1 MSARLEGGLT
11 PVDGGPEPAD
21 GGVAAE
27 RALRARVLA
36 GISALLASESDP
48 MAALVRLVEIAVE
61 VSKASAGCLFV
72 HEESHGFVRPLIN
85 VTPVGATTSK
95 ALASLPRRL
104 VSDVPSFHRA
114 LLEQR
119 VVTVCSTQVRRQLG
133 EDLATFFSGGHVA
146 VVPLRMPGRG
156 LGILVLADPAELAPA
171 PGGQLAPSAVAELV
185 VQVAKAASVSL
196 RQVVDLEHLT
206 RVQHQLDALTE
217 ISAAIM
223 ASREIGEVLQA
234 VVELAA
240 SLVGGGECRICL
252 PDDEETEPPVSP
264 ALLHTRAATPGS
276 SFCVGETVGAPGSI
290 SAWVVANRR
299 PILVLDLERGLG
311 EPSLDFLANRSA
323 AYRSILT
330 VPVAYGNGR
339 SCGVLAVGHPEPFR
353 FVSRDLT
360 VLARLAQQTAVAL
373 DNRRLLDGVSA
384 AAKMLRSEAETLRA
398 YQQMVEK
405 VRDGVAV
412 VADDGTILFANAA
425 YAEMHGY
432 QRDELVGDGSRRLI
446 GDPDG
451 SGEMTLGR
459 LTARALKAG
468 HAFGEMRRV
477 RKDGSAFTAGVSLTH
492 VQGEDAESTR
502 WIVVVRDHTERRRL
516 VEELAYR
523 ASHDP
528 LTGLPNRETITERV
542 RNALR
547 ASRSAGHTI
556 AVLFVDVDHFKTV
569 NDSLGHA
576 AGDEVLRSV
585 ARRLRRCLR
594 SEDSLGRLSGDE
606 FVVLVDQLDGL
617 PTATAL
623 AGRLLEELTQP
634 FWVEGRTVTATASI
648 GLAVADTTLPD
659 DVAEAASALLSRADA
674 AMYSAK
680 DAGRRRVALWTPEM
694 TTGVVSELAL
704 VEDLRGAL
712 WDPERKGLWPA
723 FQPVVDLRS
732 GRLAGLEVLAR
743 WEHATLGA
751 LLPSAFLGAAERHGL
766 MVELGMVLI
775 EQAADKVA
783 QWRRSGR
790 SWIDG
795 VVVSVNLS
803 GVELSEEDRADSLL
817 ACWERRGLP
826 PETLGVEVTETSLL
840 RTGSAA
846 VTENLYRLAR
856 AGVHLALDDF
866 GTGFSSV
873 SHLREL
879 PVSTIKLDRSY
890 VTALGRPDTDARIAA
905 SLVSL
910 AQALDLTVVAEGV
923 EDAATADAVARL
935 GCQLG
940 QGWFFGRPEPAEVLA
955 ERLG

>member
-1 MSARLEGGLT
+1 
-11 PVDGGPEPAD
+11 
-21 GGVAAE
+21 
-27 RALRARVLA
+27 
-36 GISALLASESDP
+36 

-61 VSKASAGCLFV
+61 LSSAVAGCIFV

-104 VSDVPSFHRA
+104 VSDVPAFHRA

-119 VVTVCSTQVRRQLG
+119 VVAVCSTQLPRALG
-133 EDLATFFSGGHVA
+133 EDLAAFFSGGNVA

-156 LGILVLADPAELAPA
+156 LGILVLSDPSELEPA
-171 PGGQLAPSAVAELV
+171 PGGQLAPSEVAELV

-196 RQVVDLEHLT
+196 RQVVDLESLT

-223 ASREIGEVLQA
+223 ASREINEVLQA

-252 PDDEETEPPVSP
+252 PDDEVESSESP
-264 ALLHTRAATPGS
+264 QVLRTRAATPGS
-276 SFCVGETVGAPGSI
+276 SFCVGETVGTPGSI
-290 SAWVVANRR
+290 SAWVVANRK
-299 PILVLDLERGLG
+299 PILVLDLDRGLG
-311 EPSLDFLANRSA
+311 EPSLDFLADRSA
-323 AYRSILT
+323 PYRSILT
-330 VPVAYGNGR
+330 VPVPYGNGR
-339 SCGVLAVGHPEPFR
+339 SCGVLSVGHLEPFR
-353 FVSRDLT
+353 YVSRDLT

-446 GDPDG
+446 GDPHG
-451 SGEMTLGR
+451 TGEMSLGFLASR
-459 LTARALKAG
+459 ARKVG

-477 RKDGSAFTAGVSLTH
+477 RKDGSVFTAGVSLTH

-547 ASRSAGHTI
+547 ASRSSGHTV

-594 SEDSLGRLSGDE
+594 TDDSLGRLSGDE
-606 FVVLVDQLDGL
+606 FVVLVDRLDGL
-617 PTATAL
+617 PTASAL

-648 GLAVADTTLPD
+648 GLAVADSTLPE

-680 DAGRRRVALWTPEM
+680 EAGRRRVALWTPEM
-694 TTGVVSELAL
+694 TTGVVSELSL

-723 FQPVVDLRS
+723 FQPIVDLRD
-732 GRLAGLEVLAR
+732 GHLAGLEVLAR

-751 LLPSAFLGAAERHGL
+751 LAPSAFLGVAERHGL
-766 MVELGMVLI
+766 MVELGTVLI

-783 QWRRSGR
+783 GWVRTGR
-790 SWIDG
+790 TWIDG

-826 PETLGVEVTETSLL
+826 PGTLGVEVTETSLL

-890 VTALGRPDTDARIAA
+890 VTALGRPDTDSRIAA
-905 SLVSL
+905 SLVGL

-923 EDAATADAVARL
+923 EDAATADAVAKL
-935 GCQLG
+935 GCQFG